1 MEHWAIVVTHG
12 IAFSFPFLPKISVPP
27 LNFVPVFLFLEA
39 ALRIDALQMSVVGIV
54 YPQNV
59 SSESSH

>member
-1 MEHWAIVVTHG
+1 MEHWAIVVTQS
-12 IAFSFPFLPKISVPP
+12 IAFSFPKISAPSP
-27 LNFVPVFLFLEA
+27 SIVPVSLFLEA
-39 ALRIDALQMSVVGIV
+39 ALHIDALQMSMVGIV